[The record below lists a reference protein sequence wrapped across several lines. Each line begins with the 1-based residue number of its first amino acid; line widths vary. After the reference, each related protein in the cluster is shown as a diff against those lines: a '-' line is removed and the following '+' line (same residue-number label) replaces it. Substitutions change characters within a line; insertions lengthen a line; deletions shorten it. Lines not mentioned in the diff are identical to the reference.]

1 MEEEKTKSPMFLHFS
16 LKACS
21 PLKNFLLKVNFFRKK
36 KTTTTHSGTFRKVR
50 RPKTA
55 LSPKRIAFCLQW
67 IKSYT
72 PTSSLARW
80 ETRITCRTS
89 DCSDSHFPT
98 NKGPK
103 YLQYSNSL
111 NNTFIL
117 CFIQLLWATSSMF

>member
-1 MEEEKTKSPMFLHFS
+1 MKRKNKKSPMFLHFS

-21 PLKNFLLKVNFFRKK
+21 PLKKILLKVNFFRK
-36 KTTTTHSGTFRKVR
+36 TTCNGTFRKVR

-55 LSPKRIAFCLQW
+55 LSPKRIAFCLLW
-67 IKSYT
+67 IKSY
-72 PTSSLARW
+72 SYFQFVRW
-80 ETRITCRTS
+80 ETRMTRRTS

-117 CFIQLLWATSSMF
+117 CFIQLLWAMSSMF